1 MHSLVI
7 TRTITSMGLKYHK
20 GSTSRAKTSRLS
32 YTTSTGMAKSQKKR
46 GSSTKGVK
54 RVSADRAT
62 VGVRNF
68 EIINRLGNES

>member
-7 TRTITSMGLKYHK
+7 TRTITSTEWKSHR

-32 YTTSTGMAKSQKKR
+32 YITSTGMAKSLKKR
-46 GSSTKGVK
+46 GNNTKGVK

-68 EIINRLGNES
+68 EIINRLGSGS

>member
-1 MHSLVI
+1 MRSLVI
-7 TRTITSMGLKYHK
+7 TRTITSMGWKSHR

-46 GSSTKGVK
+46 VTNTKGVK